1 MKRRTQKGHPH
12 YSVQVS
18 MLLIFH
24 KTEIK
29 STIYFPAELW
39 LLIYLMSWLEYQMDH
54 RLGGMKLNSNNMLDI
69 KTVPNVKFLFKQFCF
84 PFLFK
89 A

>member
-1 MKRRTQKGHPH
+1 
-12 YSVQVS
+12 

-39 LLIYLMSWLEYQMDH
+39 LLIYLMPWLEYQMDH
-54 RLGGMKLNSNNMLDI
+54 RLGGMKLI
-69 KTVPNVKFLFKQFCF
+69 KTICSTLKQF
-84 PFLFK
+84 PK
-89 A
+89 